1 MGDRDEKVF
10 NITDEFCLFNGDIL
24 DFDAPIDSMKI
35 SKVNPYD
42 NDFVQSCNE
51 YNIGS
56 KLKKYSEFLVADKC
70 EIIDRVKDG
79 TGYIYKNERD
89 RYIFDNCKSLIKNAE
104 QIEVYVYQKSGKDLQ
119 YYFDNPVDLENLLTK
134 NKSISISDGINNLIL
149 YFINI
154 LIILRTEKIIHKDIK
169 PGNIIVGDDL
179 YNFPKNIK
187 IIDLGFSFEYKSLP
201 EFMLS
206 QAIHLFGDDVV
217 QRMNTDKI
225 ITDYEGVESGIRNT
239 LSGEYEDAHDD
250 FRERS
255 ENTNEYDTFAF
266 DYYQNWDKKYG
277 GYETIFNVITGVA
290 TPLYAAP
297 EFDLRLRKG
306 FLTPTIASLLCP
318 DPSSFILELRRDIP
332 QYVINNQYNINYTKL
347 AELYLSDS
355 EIDDGYF
362 DVVKKGIIRT
372 NFIKNLIEYNQ
383 EKNTKYNLFEYIY
396 LLANGLTGSEPII
409 YKYDLYAFGLILR
422 ELVDV
427 YTDALTKNLLYD
439 PRKNRAKTKTK
450 KVSKKKRTKRK
461 TSISGGNM
469 KTVKDNFRNL
479 EEINYIITNMIN
491 DDCIYRWT
499 LDDLM
504 SYYRGEEI
512 DTEKYIYIKGE
523 YYLLSSE
530 DVTRENIIRQFQMIN
545 PQISEYVKP
554 KPESS
559 QQSIDWDSIRTQL
572 TESGLNKR
580 KIGLT
585 ITKMKK
591 KGLTSVDQL

>member
-1 MGDRDEKVF
+1 MNVIVHNHINIITWESLIKNIGINYMGDRDEKVF

-266 DYYQNWDKKYG
+266 DYY
-277 GYETIFNVITGVA
+277 T
-290 TPLYAAP
+290 
-297 EFDLRLRKG
+297 R
-306 FLTPTIASLLCP
+306 
-318 DPSSFILELRRDIP
+318 
-332 QYVINNQYNINYTKL
+332 
-347 AELYLSDS
+347 
-355 EIDDGYF
+355 
-362 DVVKKGIIRT
+362 II
-372 NFIKNLIEYNQ
+372 
-383 EKNTKYNLFEYIY
+383 
-396 LLANGLTGSEPII
+396 
-409 YKYDLYAFGLILR
+409 
-422 ELVDV
+422 
-427 YTDALTKNLLYD
+427 
-439 PRKNRAKTKTK
+439 
-450 KVSKKKRTKRK
+450 
-461 TSISGGNM
+461 
-469 KTVKDNFRNL
+469 
-479 EEINYIITNMIN
+479 
-491 DDCIYRWT
+491 
-499 LDDLM
+499 
-504 SYYRGEEI
+504 
-512 DTEKYIYIKGE
+512 
-523 YYLLSSE
+523 
-530 DVTRENIIRQFQMIN
+530 
-545 PQISEYVKP
+545 
-554 KPESS
+554 
-559 QQSIDWDSIRTQL
+559 QL
-572 TESGLNKR
+572 T
-580 KIGLT
+580 
-585 ITKMKK
+585 
-591 KGLTSVDQL
+591 